1 MTAFSNRTLDR
12 SLPIGPDSRNRFEI
26 GHEVEARF
34 RRAGYLAL
42 RDVACDVRAGTV
54 RLQGHL
60 PTYYLKQVAQQVAGE
75 VEGVRAVLNQIEV
88 TTTVGSAPK
97 ANDRISTKTDRYDR
111 TDQ

>member
-12 SLPIGPDSRNRFEI
+12 SLPIGPDSSNRFEI

-75 VEGVRAVLNQIEV
+75 VEGVLRGPQ
-88 TTTVGSAPK
+88 S
-97 ANDRISTKTDRYDR
+97 DRGHHDGGLCS
-111 TDQ
+111 QGE